1 MNRPGEHLKSSNFR
15 EDAQGDYFFSRTA
28 GAVALAVALAVA
40 FVALELLV
48 AFKGPSDIIF
58 SF

>member
-1 MNRPGEHLKSSNFR
+1 MKSSNFR